1 MHSRRAFTAVALV
14 AALMAGVF
22 DAAAQQQQQQRPAT
36 APQPAQRPA
45 AAPQQPAAT
54 PAPRPA
60 SAQQSTGEAVVRIA
74 VIDIDGIHRNAAAAK
89 NIRTQIENFRKN
101 FQNDFRK
108 EDEALRQASQD
119 LAKQRTILSADAFNE
134 ERRKFEARLAEAQRV
149 AQAQRQELDRVANI
163 AVTEMQKVLDDVITK
178 IVVDGQIT
186 LLYRK
191 EHMVFVH
198 KAFDITDIVLAQL
211 DKQIQT
217 VKVQVPVVKAQAQEP
232 VVRPPL
238 GR

>member
-1 MHSRRAFTAVALV
+1 MHNRRAFTAVALI
-14 AALMAGVF
+14 AALMAGAF
-22 DAAAQQQQQQRPAT
+22 DAAAQQQQQRPAT

-45 AAPQQPAAT
+45 ATPQQSAAT
-54 PAPRPA
+54 PTPRPA
-60 SAQQSTGEAVVRIA
+60 AQQSTGDAVVRIA

-108 EDEALRQASQD
+108 EDDALRQASQD

-134 ERRKFEARLAEAQRV
+134 ERRKFEARLAESQRV
-149 AQAQRQELDRVANI
+149 AQAQRQELDRVAKI
-163 AVTEMQKVLDDVITK
+163 AETEMQKVLDDVITK
-178 IVVDGQIT
+178 MVVDGQIT

-191 EHMVFVH
+191 EYMVFVH
-198 KAFDITDIVLAQL
+198 KGFDITDIVLAQL
-211 DKQIQT
+211 DKQIQA
-217 VKVQVPVVKAQAQEP
+217 VKVQVPVVKAKAQEP